1 MSKLWQHY
9 VFRRGVQVPAL
20 WDDLF
25 TGRAVR
31 LLYITGRGFDPR
43 ARSTMQ
49 SLVQN
54 IASAGHKI
62 EKATLLLVELTG
74 YQLEQSLVELT
85 TQNAQALQE
94 FFAPL
99 GNTVTITIG
108 SSLRAEE
115 EISASSALRL
125 GTEQVVA
132 HVTDHT
138 DIILD
143 ISSLPRIAYLAFAT
157 SLLTKLVPNKSV
169 PGALFAGGVN
179 LQIVVAEDPVLDG
192 HILSEDPSNDLVL
205 IPGFSSVL
213 YAESAKEW
221 PMVWFPILGDNRVNQ
236 LKKLE
241 SIIPE
246 TAEVCP
252 VLPHPARDPRRAE
265 RLLVEYKAPLFD
277 TRQTPP
283 SDFLYVHE
291 SQPFEAYRQLLS
303 AMRRYQASMSILGG
317 CRLVVTP
324 LASKLITLGA
334 GLACFEMH
342 APNLEGNSGVAI
354 AHAEPTRYVVSLHD
368 LHASKPEVSSLLV
381 TGQAYE

>member
-157 SLLTKLVPNKSV
+157 SLLTKLIPNKSI
-169 PGALFAGGVN
+169 PDALFAGGVN

-192 HILSEDPSNDLVL
+192 RILSEDPSNDLVL

-303 AMRRYQASMSILGG
+303 AMRRYQTSMSILGG

-354 AHAEPTRYVVSLHD
+354 AHAEPTRYVVSPQD
-368 LHASKPEVSSLLV
+368 LHASKPELSSLLV